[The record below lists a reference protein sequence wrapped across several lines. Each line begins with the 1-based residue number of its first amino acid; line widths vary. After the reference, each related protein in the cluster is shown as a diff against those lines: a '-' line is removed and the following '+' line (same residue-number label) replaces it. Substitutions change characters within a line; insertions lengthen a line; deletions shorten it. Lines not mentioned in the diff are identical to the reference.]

1 MENLILNFILEV
13 CVLSKE
19 SFLDIIR
26 GTSPEQLRDFINKN
40 GKDPKLINPII
51 MTSETR
57 YDIEEMKKSNGE

>member
-1 MENLILNFILEV
+1 MEGCI
-13 CVLSKE
+13 LSKE
-19 SFLDIIR
+19 SFLDIIK

-57 YDIEEMKKSNGE
+57 YDIEEMKKTNGR